1 MDTAARI
8 DQLTSMVN
16 TLASENERLKD
27 TIGFLLDRLDECD
40 EPRAVGVQNEA
51 GNQRH
56 KAGKRGVQ
64 DGRDQG
70 EGNGVRAKR
79 KAVRPKDN

>member
-40 EPRAVGVQNEA
+40 KPRAVGVQDEA
-51 GNQRH
+51 RNQRNQ
-56 KAGKRGVQ
+56 AGKRGVPRRG
-64 DGRDQG
+64 DTR
-70 EGNGVRAKR
+70 EGHGVRAKR
-79 KAVRPKDN
+79 KALRPQNI